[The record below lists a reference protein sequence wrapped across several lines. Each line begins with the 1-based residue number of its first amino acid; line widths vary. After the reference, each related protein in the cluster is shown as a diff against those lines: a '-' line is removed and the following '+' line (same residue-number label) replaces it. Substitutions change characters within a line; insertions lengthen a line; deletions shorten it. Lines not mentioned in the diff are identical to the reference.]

1 MEGLTKHLGRGREVE
16 VIDFDK
22 SGNVARRWV
31 HMPNNR
37 VRHPPVVNQSQAEP
51 QAS

>member
-16 VIDFDK
+16 VIDLDK

-31 HMPNNR
+31 HMPSNR
-37 VRHPPVVNQSQAEP
+37 VRRPPSPAKR
-51 QAS
+51 SS